1 MMTVKLVETTWFIRY
16 PWPIEITY
24 YQECEFFSHEFKIT
38 PIYNECWIKT
48 KLATFVNTQDN
59 SVIEIIHQVSGNFSF
74 MYNLQ
79 ETYVYYYDPWMG
91 VLMKNLLRKTI
102 HSMILK
108 IKPWDI

>member
-1 MMTVKLVETTWFIRY
+1 M
-16 PWPIEITY
+16 
-24 YQECEFFSHEFKIT
+24 
-38 PIYNECWIKT
+38 
-48 KLATFVNTQDN
+48 ATLVNTQDN

-79 ETYVYYYDPWMG
+79 ETYVDYYDPWMG
-91 VLMKNLLRKTI
+91 VLMKTLLRKTI